1 MRKAIISLIL
11 LITPAW
17 TALAA
22 DAPALKDGAPD
33 RYVVQKGDT
42 LWGIS
47 GRYLKEPW
55 RWPELWKM
63 NQDQLKNP
71 HLIFPGDAIVLDRS
85 GGEAKLQLV
94 QLESTRLEPRVR
106 VEPTARDAVPSIAPS
121 VIEAFLSKPLV
132 VSVDELDKAPRIV
145 ATAEGRVTLGAGD
158 RAFVQ
163 GITKAQGDQWQI
175 FRRGDAL
182 VDPDT
187 KEILGYEATYLGD
200 ARVSKHGDVATVEIA
215 RSTQEIY
222 RDDRLVALGKQ
233 TPVFAYMPHSPK
245 IPVRGRIISAYG
257 SLQEAGKLSIVALS
271 KGSKDGLAVGTVL
284 AIERSQTTAR
294 YSQRTEPL
302 FGRSGLSGS
311 DAPRVYNTEPLP
323 PRDVLVGRGEAV
335 TREDIAKLPD
345 DRYGLVM
352 VFRTFDRASFALVM
366 EASRP
371 VNVTDFVTNP

>member
-17 TALAA
+17 SALAA

-63 NQDQLKNP
+63 NQEQLKNP

-94 QLESTRLEPRVR
+94 QLETTKLEPKVR

-132 VSVDELDKAPRIV
+132 VSADELEKAPRIV

-163 GITKAQGDQWQI
+163 GVTKDKGDQWQI

-182 VDPDT
+182 IDPET
-187 KEILGYEATYLGD
+187 GEILGYEATYLGD
-200 ARVSKHGDVATVEIA
+200 ARVSKHGEVATIDIV

-233 TPVFAYMPHSPK
+233 TPVFSYMPHSPK
-245 IPVRGRIISAYG
+245 TQIRGRIISAYG

-271 KGSKDGLAVGTVL
+271 KGSKDGLAVGSVL

-294 YSQRTEPL
+294 YSQRTEAL
-302 FGRSGLSGS
+302 FGRSGITGS
-311 DAPRVYNTEPLP
+311 DTPRVYYTEPLP

-335 TREDIAKLPD
+335 TRSDIAKLPD

>member
-22 DAPALKDGAPD
+22 DAPAIKDGAPD

-94 QLESTRLEPRVR
+94 QLESTKLEPRVR
-106 VEPTARDAVPSIAPS
+106 IEPTARDAVPSIPPS

-158 RAFVQ
+158 RAFVE
-163 GITKAQGDQWQI
+163 GITKNQGDQWQI

-200 ARVSKHGDVATVEIA
+200 ARVSKHGEVATVEIA

-233 TPVFAYMPHSPK
+233 APVFAYMPHSPK

-311 DAPRVYNTEPLP
+311 DAPRVYNTESLP
-323 PRDVLVGRGEAV
+323 PREVLVGRGEAV